1 LAGSG
6 TRSIPVSGS
15 DLTRGAVKVDD
26 PLEIR
31 RYFNLAS
38 ETASRAD
45 IALPQLG
52 RRFISRSTMD
62 WKPGEP
68 LTFAIPK
75 DLDTIELPEEGGD
88 AAEKKIECNV
98 ILFLRG
104 QLLVCVRSETI
115 SIADDLLTLKE
126 PWTVFKIQRR
136 KEARYEIPKAYEF
149 YVKID
154 SVEATRVRLSKRLLD
169 ISASGL
175 AILAGTPREA
185 GFYKKDLIMKNIH
198 FQIEDRLIR
207 LDAQVCNSVPMDP
220 RMGIPGFKIGL
231 KILRIGK
238 EDGLTLSSWVA
249 RKLSI
254 SYS

>member
-1 LAGSG
+1 LA
-6 TRSIPVSGS
+6 
-15 DLTRGAVKVDD
+15 L
-26 PLEIR
+26 
-31 RYFNLAS
+31 
-38 ETASRAD
+38 
-45 IALPQLG
+45 
-52 RRFISRSTMD
+52 RFISRVTLD

-68 LTFAIPK
+68 LTFAIPENLNK
-75 DLDTIELPEEGGD
+75 IELSKESGD
-88 AAEKKIECNV
+88 DVEKMECNV

-115 SIADDLLTLKE
+115 SIVDDRLVLQE

-136 KEARYEIPKAYEF
+136 KEARYEISRAYEF
-149 YVKID
+149 FVEID
-154 SVEATRVRLSKRLLD
+154 SVEAKRARLKKRLLD

-175 AILAGTPREA
+175 AILAATQREA
-185 GFYKKDLIMKNIH
+185 DFYKKDLIMKNIH
-198 FQIEDRLIR
+198 FQIEDCLIR

-238 EDGLTLSSWVA
+238 EDGLILSSWVA

-254 SYS
+254 SYSS